1 MTVTSR
7 HDHDD
12 VLLTAS
18 EVVEAFPEADFT
30 AQTLRRWA
38 REGWV
43 ACVRY
48 PSGRLKFRRRDI
60 EALLAPSAGASAAS
74 ATSAPSAGSPSSAGG
89 VLPMSLGQPT
99 LAWPEPRS
107 GS

>member
-1 MTVTSR
+1 MAVISQ

-12 VLLTAS
+12 ALLTAS

-48 PSGRLKFRRRDI
+48 PSGRLKFRRSDI
-60 EALLAPSAGASAAS
+60 ERLLRPSMASPEPEAAS
-74 ATSAPSAGSPSSAGG
+74 TPQTPADGVLPGQPVLSWPSPSSPAGG
-89 VLPMSLGQPT
+89 
-99 LAWPEPRS
+99 ER
-107 GS
+107 